1 VNKFSVKEQV
11 PERKL
16 VGVLY
21 CDGSGIVVA
30 KPNGA
35 LVQISKNSIYTLL
48 TSPSNLKSFLASS
61 GGHRPIYEG
70 DVVEIT
76 F

>member
-1 VNKFSVKEQV
+1 MNKFSVKAVV

-35 LVQISKNSIYTLL
+35 LVQISKGSIYTLL
-48 TSPSNLKSFLASS
+48 TSNSNLKAHSEERLNRIEDKIDWLIQR
-61 GGHRPIYEG
+61 GG
-70 DVVEIT
+70 
-76 F
+76 